1 MIGMV
6 ETCTIDRE
14 RIKTIITVPEVEVT
28 TNITLISLKQTNPIK
43 MTKKEWPTLAEASK
57 VQRRK
62 KRPFFGKIRPYKQRQ
77 QERFETKE
85 IKNYDESETN
95 NNDQQNKHTITVP
108 DTQDALNQIEENW
121 SSSVRDNFFLQ
132 GEEATKTNQRKN

>member
-14 RIKTIITVPEVEVT
+14 RIKTIITAPEVEVT

-108 DTQDALNQIEENW
+108 DTQDAPNQIEENW

>member
-1 MIGMV
+1 
-6 ETCTIDRE
+6 
-14 RIKTIITVPEVEVT
+14 
-28 TNITLISLKQTNPIK
+28 

-108 DTQDALNQIEENW
+108 DTQDAPKQIEENW